1 MSLDARLGPALG
13 ELVATATLKG
23 RHDEAAAA
31 AEPTTTSTIAPYH
44 SALWGVNQPLNLI
57 FVDVMWWTLGII
69 ALIILAIRLV
79 EVMWMTLRQVSS
91 MNTTSD
97 GQNYWKYAQF
107 SWLPSVKK
115 NLLYA
120 PFWKKRHNREIKIST
135 AVNMG
140 TLPSRLH
147 SIVLFVLV
155 STNFAY
161 MFVLNWKND
170 NMYEFCAELRGRS
183 GTLALVNMVPLIFL
197 AARNNPLI
205 ALLRISFDTYNLIH
219 RWLGRL
225 AAIEALIHTIA
236 WLIVQVAD
244 GGWASVRSRI
254 DNEIFISSGV
264 VGTLAFVV
272 TFIVTVSPLRHAFY
286 ETFLNFHI
294 FCAIVIFVCTWIH
307 CAASSLGALPQLPW
321 IIAIV
326 ILWFIERL
334 WRMINLAYK
343 NWSSKGYTE
352 AVIEA
357 MPCEATRVTMH
368 LPRYVDV
375 KPGSHAYLRFRDINP
390 WECHP
395 FSIAWVEHTSD
406 PTTLP
411 MHEKAEASG
420 ATVDKSRATTSVSF
434 VIGAH
439 TGFTRKLFNRA
450 SEGRGKGLR
459 FRGAMEGPYAGHH
472 SLDSYGHVVLFAG
485 STGITH
491 QLSYLRPIIE
501 GFNAGTVATRR
512 ITLVWIVRE
521 YEALEWVRPWMDAIL
536 RLPNR
541 NSILRIQLFIT
552 RPKNPRDITSAS
564 ATVQLFPGRPNIP
577 MLLRKEV
584 REQQGAMCVTVC
596 GAGALADDVRSAT
609 RDVLDE
615 GTVVDFIEES
625 FTW

>member
-1 MSLDARLGPALG
+1 MDTGEHLAPALG
-13 ELVATATLKG
+13 ELAATATLKG
-23 RHDEAAAA
+23 RHDATGVE
-31 AEPTTTSTIAPYH
+31 EPTGTSTIAPFH
-44 SALWGVNQPLNLI
+44 SALWGVNQPMNLL
-57 FVDVMWWTLGII
+57 FVDVMWWTLGIM
-69 ALIILAIRLV
+69 ALGILAVRLV
-79 EVMWMTLRQVSS
+79 EVLWMHIRQVSCL
-91 MNTTSD
+91 NLPGD
-97 GQNYWKYAQF
+97 RQNYWKFAQW

-120 PFWKKRHNREIKIST
+120 PFWKKRHNREIRIST

-147 SIVLFVLV
+147 SIILV
-155 STNFAY
+155 ILLGTNLAY
-161 MFVLNWKND
+161 MFVLNWEND

-183 GTLALVNMVPLIFL
+183 GTLSLVNMVPLIIL
-197 AARNNPLI
+197 VARNNPLI
-205 ALLRISFDTYNLIH
+205 AWLRISFDTYNLIH

-225 AAIEALIHTIA
+225 AAIEAVIHMIA
-236 WLIVQVAD
+236 WLIVQTAD
-244 GGWASVRSRI
+244 GGWESVWSRI

-264 VGTLAFVV
+264 VGTVALFV
-272 TFIVTVSPLRHAFY
+272 IIIISVSPLRHAFY

-294 FCAIVIFVCTWIH
+294 FLALVAFVCTWIH
-307 CAASSLGALPQLPW
+307 CATSALGHLPQLPW
-321 IIAIV
+321 IVAIM

-334 WRMINLAYK
+334 WRMVNLAYR
-343 NWSSKGYTE
+343 NWSSNGYTE
-352 AVIEA
+352 AIIEA
-357 MPCEATRVTMH
+357 MPCETTRVTMH
-368 LPRYVDV
+368 LPRYVDI
-375 KPGSHAYLRFRDINP
+375 KPGSHAYLRFRDVSP
-390 WECHP
+390 WESHP

-406 PTTLP
+406 STSLPT
-411 MHEKAEASG
+411 HEKVSAA
-420 ATVDKSRATTSVSF
+420 AVDKSRATTSVSF

-450 SEGRGKGLR
+450 SESRGKGVRL
-459 FRGAMEGPYAGHH
+459 RGAMEGPYAGHH
-472 SLDSYGHVVLFAG
+472 CLDSYGHVVLFAG

-491 QLSYLRPIIE
+491 QLSYLRPMIE

-512 ITLVWIVRE
+512 ITLVWIVRD
-521 YEALEWVRPWMDAIL
+521 YEALEWVRPYMDAVL

-541 NSILRIQLFIT
+541 VEILRIQLFIT

-577 MLLRKEV
+577 MLLKKEV

-609 RDVLDE
+609 RDVLDD

>member
-1 MSLDARLGPALG
+1 MDLDERLAPALA
-13 ELVATATLKG
+13 ELVGTPTLNV
-23 RHDEAAAA
+23 RHDAAGVE
-31 AEPTTTSTIAPYH
+31 EPTGTSTIAPFH
-44 SALWGVNQPLNLI
+44 SALWGVDQPMNLI
-57 FVDVMWWTLGII
+57 FVDVMWWTLGIM
-69 ALIILAIRLV
+69 ALSILAVRLI
-79 EVMWMTLRQVSS
+79 EALWMHMRQVSS
-91 MNTTSD
+91 LSVSGD
-97 GQNYWKYAQF
+97 RQNYWKFVQW
-107 SWLPSVKK
+107 SWLPSLKK

-120 PFWKKRHNREIKIST
+120 PFWKKRHNREIKVSA

-147 SIVLFVLV
+147 SIILFILLG
-155 STNFAY
+155 TNLAY
-161 MFVLNWKND
+161 MFVLNWEND

-183 GTLALVNMVPLIFL
+183 GTLALVNMVPLIIL
-197 AARNNPLI
+197 AGRNNPLI

-225 AAIEALIHTIA
+225 TAIEALIHTIA
-236 WLIVQVAD
+236 WLIVQIAD
-244 GGWASVRSRI
+244 GGWASVQERI
-254 DNEIFISSGV
+254 KSEIFISSGV
-264 VGTLAFVV
+264 VGTVGLVV
-272 TFIVTVSPLRHAFY
+272 IMTVSVSPLRHAFY

-294 FCAIVIFVCTWIH
+294 LLALIIFICTWMH
-307 CAASSLGALPQLPW
+307 CATSALGHLPQLPW
-321 IIAIV
+321 IVAIV

-334 WRMINLAYK
+334 WRMINLAYR
-343 NWSSKGYTE
+343 NWSSQGHTE
-352 AVIEA
+352 AIIEA

-375 KPGSHAYLRFRDINP
+375 KPGSHAYLRFRNVSP
-390 WECHP
+390 WESHP
-395 FSIAWVEHTSD
+395 FSIAWVQHTSGS
-406 PTTLP
+406 TLP
-411 MHEKAEASG
+411 VHEKGSTAA
-420 ATVDKSRATTSVSF
+420 VDKSKAVTSVSF

-439 TGFTRKLFNRA
+439 TGFTRKLFNKA
-450 SEGRGKGLR
+450 SESRGKAVRL
-459 FRGAMEGPYAGHH
+459 RGALEGPYAGHH
-472 SLDSYGHVVLFAG
+472 CLDSYGHAVLFAG

-491 QLSYLRPIIE
+491 QLSYLRPMIE

-521 YEALEWVRPWMDAIL
+521 YEALEWVRPYMDAIL

-541 NSILRIQLFIT
+541 SDILRIQLFIT

-577 MLLRKEV
+577 MLLEKEV

-609 RDVLDE
+609 RDVLDG

>member
-1 MSLDARLGPALG
+1 MDLDDRLGPALV
-13 ELVATATLKG
+13 ELVGTPTLKI
-23 RHDEAAAA
+23 RHDAAGVE
-31 AEPTTTSTIAPYH
+31 EPTGTSTIAPFAT
-44 SALWGVNQPLNLI
+44 ALWGVNQPLNLI
-57 FVDVMWWTLGII
+57 FVDVMWWTLGIM
-69 ALIILAIRLV
+69 ALGILAVRLV
-79 EVMWMTLRQVSS
+79 EVLWMYMRQVSS
-91 MNTTSD
+91 LNLSGD
-97 GQNYWKYAQF
+97 RQNYWKFAQW
-107 SWLPSVKK
+107 SWLPSLKK

-120 PFWKKRHNREIKIST
+120 PFWKKRHNREIKVST
-135 AVNMG
+135 AINMG

-147 SIVLFVLV
+147 SLILIILLG
-155 STNFAY
+155 TNLAY
-161 MFVLNWKND
+161 MFVLNWEND

-205 ALLRISFDTYNLIH
+205 AWLRISFDTYNLIH

-225 AAIEALIHTIA
+225 VAVDALIHTIA

-244 GGWASVRSRI
+244 GGWASVQQKINS
-254 DNEIFISSGV
+254 DIFISSGV
-264 VGTLAFVV
+264 VGTVALVV
-272 TFIVTVSPLRHAFY
+272 IITISVSPLRHAFY
-286 ETFLNFHI
+286 ETFLNLHI
-294 FCAIVIFVCTWIH
+294 LLALVIFICTWMH
-307 CAASSLGALPQLPW
+307 CATSVLGHLPQLPW
-321 IIAIV
+321 IVAIMA
-326 ILWFIERL
+326 LWFIERL
-334 WRMINLAYK
+334 WRMINLAYR
-343 NWSSKGYTE
+343 NWSSQGHTE
-352 AVIEA
+352 AIVEA

-368 LPRYVDV
+368 LPRYVDI
-375 KPGSHAYLRFRDINP
+375 KPGSHAYLRFRDVCP

-406 PTTLP
+406 STLP
-411 MHEKAEASG
+411 THEKGSSTA
-420 ATVDKSRATTSVSF
+420 VDKSRAITSVSF

-439 TGFTRKLFNRA
+439 TGFTRKLFNKA
-450 SEGRGKGLR
+450 SESRGKAVRL
-459 FRGAMEGPYAGHH
+459 RGALEGPYAGHH
-472 SLDSYGHVVLFAG
+472 CLDSYGHVVLFAG

-491 QLSYLRPIIE
+491 QLSYLRPMIE
-501 GFNAGTVATRR
+501 AFNAGTVATRR

-521 YEALEWVRPWMDAIL
+521 YEALEWVRPYMDAIL

-541 NSILRIQLFIT
+541 TDILRIQLFIT

-577 MLLRKEV
+577 MLLKKEV

-609 RDVLDE
+609 RDVLED